1 MEISSSEIP
10 VLEKVRKCLIY
21 SLLVIPFISS
31 IGLNIGR
38 RGLHRKYRSV
48 NTSGHGFYR
57 QHLVLIHHS
66 QPLSNIVNTHVARFF
81 IFWNIFM
88 FYENLKLFNV
98 LKKKKVLSWLC
109 LNSNHYVVCSWC
121 WINLLICAVALLWI
135 NQSKACQTLPQSI
148 SVFLLVE
155 DAIGARHRLGA
166 AQEMQHTANICTQF
180 LGCQHPSGCLGNRLD
195 EYL

>member
-98 LKKKKVLSWLC
+98 LKKKRSVMALSELKPLCCLFMVLNKPFDLC
-109 LNSNHYVVCSWC
+109 SCSALDKPVQSLPDSSPVHLRVPTCRRCHWC
-121 WINLLICAVALLWI
+121 
-135 NQSKACQTLPQSI
+135 
-148 SVFLLVE
+148 
-155 DAIGARHRLGA
+155 
-166 AQEMQHTANICTQF
+166 
-180 LGCQHPSGCLGNRLD
+180 
-195 EYL
+195 